1 MSCWGG
7 KDGND
12 CPAADFCIPMKGA
25 LGNDGTECSV
35 SCPMKCGFEE
45 MPCYGGS
52 DYNGCP
58 HGDFCWPT
66 KGDVHE
72 FLKVLKDNIFIF
84 SFIRS
89 IRL

>member
-12 CPAADFCIPMKGA
+12 CTMNDFCIPMKGA
-25 LGNDGTECSV
+25 LGNDGVECTV
-35 SCPMKCGFEE
+35 SCPVKCGFEE

-72 FLKVLKDNIFIF
+72 FINVIRNTTSIYF
-84 SFIRS
+84 FIR
-89 IRL
+89 

>member
-1 MSCWGG
+1 
-7 KDGND
+7 
-12 CPAADFCIPMKGA
+12 MKVLLPLIYLA
-25 LGNDGTECSV
+25 YLAFAQENCRAPDPV
-35 SCPMKCGFEE
+35 KCGPED
-45 MPCYGGS
+45 MSCYGGS

>member
-7 KDGND
+7 EDSNE
-12 CPAADFCIPMKGA
+12 CPMPDICIPMKGGP
-25 LGNDGTECSV
+25 GNDGNECPV
-35 SCPMKCGFEE
+35 SCPVKCGGEE

-58 HGDFCWPT
+58 HGDFCWPA
-66 KGDVHE
+66 KGDSHE
-72 FLKVLKDNIFIF
+72 LLKGLKDNIFIYL
-84 SFIRS
+84 FIRS